1 MADNDQVVSKSDFL
15 ILKENT
21 YYAGNG
27 VNGSASGPNLTL
39 LKVKVNVWSFKGNFI
54 YCSKCH
60 KWDIFLTH
68 KCEKTKKFTY
78 FVHHIFPKFYMVTG
92 IQKRVKMTSL

>member
-27 VNGSASGPNLTL
+27 VNGSVSGPNLTL
-39 LKVKVNVWSFKGNFI
+39 LKVKVNV
-54 YCSKCH
+54 
-60 KWDIFLTH
+60 
-68 KCEKTKKFTY
+68 
-78 FVHHIFPKFYMVTG
+78 
-92 IQKRVKMTSL
+92 